1 MITNYFKVSNVDFDK
16 STIIKNANEIY
27 INAYFIPEEYSCPNC
42 QSYNL
47 YKNGHCKKTV
57 KHCVYYSKLI
67 IVKCNFQIYKCKEC
81 GNIFQEHNYF
91 SPPFISLSYES
102 IFAIFEKLKKPN
114 ESFESIAKDLHISRQ
129 NTIDIFD
136 RFYDYTPSLNLP
148 EIISFDEKHIGRII
162 TDHKYL
168 FIMLDWKNNKLYDI
182 LPSRDKNTLW
192 KYFSKI
198 PREIRTK
205 VKYVTMDMWE
215 PYRDVTKALL
225 PSAKIAVDS
234 FHVMKNINTA
244 MNKIRCIVMQKYNQK
259 TEKLEDN
266 NIYYYLLKKFDYFFT
281 KELDDIS
288 SYVSVPKLKTKM
300 SKYNLLKEL
309 LNIDPRI
316 EEAYRLTSKY
326 REFNRTA
333 KYENC
338 TKEIEELITDFLNSS
353 IEAFNTIGRML
364 LNWKDEIINSF
375 TIIDYN
381 DNKRRLSNG
390 PIEGINSI
398 IEQIKINGKGY
409 TNYDRL
415 KRRIIYTINK
425 DTELKNIPKKL
436 LRNK

>member
-16 STIIKNANEIY
+16 SMVIKNATEIY

-91 SPPFISLSYES
+91 LPPFISLSYES

-129 NTIDIFD
+129 NVIDIFD

-148 EIISFDEKHIGRII
+148 EIISFGEKHIGRAI

-198 PREIRTK
+198 PREIRGK

-215 PYRDVTKALL
+215 PYKDVVKTLL

-259 TEKLEDN
+259 TDKLEDN

-300 SKYNLLKEL
+300 SKHNLLKQL
-309 LNIDPRI
+309 LDIDLRI
-316 EEAYRLTSKY
+316 KEAYLLTAKY

-333 KYENC
+333 NFDNC
-338 TKEIEELITDFLNSS
+338 TKEIEELIADFLTSS
-353 IEAFNTIGRML
+353 LESFNTTGRC
-364 LNWKDEIINSF
+364 
-375 TIIDYN
+375 Y
-381 DNKRRLSNG
+381 
-390 PIEGINSI
+390 
-398 IEQIKINGKGY
+398 
-409 TNYDRL
+409 
-415 KRRIIYTINK
+415 
-425 DTELKNIPKKL
+425 
-436 LRNK
+436 